1 MSNSNEEKKQYQDS
15 VMRYDSLFVSKSLEY
30 VIIKIGSN
38 SVLIKTQKILDLL
51 EAKKQEKKK
60 GA

>member
-1 MSNSNEEKKQYQDS
+1 MDNNSNEKKQYQDS
-15 VMRYDSLFVSKSLEY
+15 VMKYDNLYVSKSLEY

-51 EAKKQEKKK
+51 ETKKKEKKS
-60 GA
+60 A